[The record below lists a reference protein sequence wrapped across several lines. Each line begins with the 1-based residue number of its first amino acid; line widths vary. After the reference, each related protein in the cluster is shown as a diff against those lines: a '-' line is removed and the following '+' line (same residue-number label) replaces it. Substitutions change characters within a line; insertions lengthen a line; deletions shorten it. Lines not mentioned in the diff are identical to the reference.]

1 MIHFPYPRRAV
12 ITIRSV
18 WKIWITWIVFKV
30 FYYKVF
36 HISVCRYVHIFFFFC
51 VFTHLEWFGSSTMW
65 SSIVEILD
73 SSWNFVFRF
82 SGTYPLFLRGVL
94 RWLAFLTSRLYC
106 WFVEVTVL
114 LTVSVKHLVIQRGT
128 RRMTGQRRWWLN
140 SFLTHLVISYTCLL
154 TPLYFPFN
162 F

>member
-1 MIHFPYPRRAV
+1 M
-12 ITIRSV
+12 IRSV
-18 WKIWITWIVFKV
+18 WKIWITWIVFIV

-36 HISVCRYVHIFFFFC
+36 HISVCHYVHFFFC
-51 VFTHLEWFGSSTMW
+51 VFTYLEWFCCNTMW
-65 SSIVEILD
+65 SSILQILD

-106 WFVEVTVL
+106 WVVEVTVL
-114 LTVSVKHLVIQRGT
+114 LIVSVKHLVIQRGR

-140 SFLTHLVISYTCLL
+140 SFLSHLVISSACLL
-154 TPLYFPFN
+154 IPLHFPFI